1 MTDEKREIELL
12 RRENRALEDDN
23 FQKCEIITEL
33 KGRIKKLDR
42 ENLGLRQQVEKYGLQ
57 YIDDVN
63 NPLEPLKLK
72 SALDSEI
79 FKYNYRKKHKPKD
92 ISILDITIIYALKHC
107 LDEQIG
113 KQAD

>member
-42 ENLGLRQQVEKYGLQ
+42 ENFGLRQQVE
-57 YIDDVN
+57 N
-63 NPLEPLKLK
+63 LKRKEESRYK
-72 SALDSEI
+72 SDAWVD
-79 FKYNYRKKHKPKD
+79 
-92 ISILDITIIYALKHC
+92 
-107 LDEQIG
+107 
-113 KQAD
+113 